1 MPLSLLEAG
10 AEAASTAIDFTDA
23 FTSSVTGIQADFV
36 KYALIAIPVGLAIWA
51 APQVIKLVKTF
62 FKSLTH

>member
-1 MPLSLLEAG
+1 MGNMLLEAG
-10 AEAASTAIDFTDA
+10 TTAASGIDFTEA
-23 FTSSVTGIQADFV
+23 FTSSITGIQGDFV